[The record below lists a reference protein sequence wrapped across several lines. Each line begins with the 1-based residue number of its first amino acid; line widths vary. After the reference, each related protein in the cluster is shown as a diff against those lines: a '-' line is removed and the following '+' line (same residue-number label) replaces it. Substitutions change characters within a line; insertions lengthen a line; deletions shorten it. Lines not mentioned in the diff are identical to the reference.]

1 MTRRC
6 SLHIPSTAL
15 AMMNDQYYSTFDP
28 YGQDITIIA
37 PNGIDTI
44 TIPLR
49 TVFTLQAMA
58 THTGIMFGVQIGM
71 VAILLLV
78 LAMVTKPGKH
88 RSLVFILNVLSLVFI
103 LARNIM
109 ACFGVTGPFYN
120 YYNWVA
126 QYYDSVTTAK
136 NLSIAVECMSFFV
149 DVIIELSLMFQV
161 RIVCCTLSSLW
172 RSVITLASVL
182 VVLMAVGARFALMV
196 LNIKDNIAIV
206 GQSTEEQWERLN
218 QVGSASNICL
228 MISIIFFS
236 LIFCIKLAHAIQ
248 QRRKMGIKQFG
259 PMQIIFVMGCQ
270 TLIIPGEQ
278 SPVNVELSRLALIR
292 LQQFS
297 VF

>member
-1 MTRRC
+1 MDN
-6 SLHIPSTAL
+6 PY
-15 AMMNDQYYSTFDP
+15 NSTFDP
-28 YGQDITIIA
+28 YGQDITILA
-37 PNGIDTI
+37 PNGIDVI
-44 TIPLR
+44 TLPLQ
-49 TVFTLQAMA
+49 TVFQLQGMA

-78 LAMVTKPGKH
+78 LAMITKQGKH

-103 LARNIM
+103 FTRNIM

-126 QYYDSVTTAK
+126 GYYEGVTPAK

-149 DVIIELSLMFQV
+149 DLIIELSLMFQV
-161 RIVCCTLSSLW
+161 RIVCCTLSSRW
-172 RSVITLASVL
+172 RSLITFASVL
-182 VVLMAVGARFALMV
+182 VVLMAVGGRFALMV
-196 LNIKDNIAIV
+196 INIKDNIAIV
-206 GQSTEEQWERLN
+206 GQSTEEQWKRLN

-236 LIFCIKLAHAIQ
+236 LIFCLKLAHAIR

-270 TLIIPGEQ
+270 TLIIPGEHEQ
-278 SPVNVELSRLALIR
+278 RVRYVFERALTS
-292 LQQFS
+292 F
-297 VF
+297 